1 MKRLMSALAAAALF
15 SASLG
20 MTAYAAKDEKP
31 AAPATYKDDQIKKG
45 MAGAP
50 AAAQALGL
58 KCTIKNAALI
68 GPGSIMV
75 DNKKV
80 AGTSYEVAC
89 GEGMGYV
96 FLKYD
101 KQDGGQ
107 TYSCVD
113 MQAQY
118 DAAIAAKKA
127 APPRCMLPENSNLNA
142 QIQPVVTKSGA
153 KCTVTNVSS
162 LGHDPKNAV
171 TNYEIACSE
180 GVGYVTRA
188 FDNGEATSTNCL
200 EASATLHYE
209 CKLTDKTQRLAQIT
223 ALSATYAKACQ
234 VSDGRFVGTTTDK
247 HDLYEVACSGKPG
260 FFLEVSTDG
269 SARTIDC
276 VSAQSIGGGCKMTD
290 IGQAKQS
297 AASGYTG
304 TLQANGVSCTPTDFR
319 VIGKEP
325 RTKRDVVEFRCPE
338 QPAGLL
344 TLILTPG
351 ATGKFEKMDCFTAK
365 ERGLDCA
372 LTSKAELLARLKPIL
387 TAIDKVC
394 TPTDYRMVSPDDGDG
409 DIVEVKC
416 SAGESGYILDLPGN
430 RAKTIKTLSC
440 AQAAKGNV
448 DKCEIP
454 GNA

>member
-31 AAPATYKDDQIKKG
+31 AAAGYKDDQIKKG

-58 KCTIKNAALI
+58 KCTVKNAALI

-89 GEGMGYV
+89 NEGIGYI

-118 DAAIAAKKA
+118 DAAIAAKKG

-142 QIQPVVTKSGA
+142 QIQQVVTKSGA
-153 KCTVTNVSS
+153 KCTVSNVSS

-171 TNYEIACSE
+171 TNYEVACSE

-188 FDNGEATSTNCL
+188 FDNGEATSTSCL

-209 CKLTDKTQRLAQIT
+209 CKLTDKTQRMAQIV
-223 ALSATYAKACQ
+223 ALSATYAKSCQ
-234 VSDGRFVGTTTDK
+234 VSDSRFVGTTEKEKDAI
-247 HDLYEVACSGKPG
+247 YEVACSGKPG
-260 FFLEVSTDG
+260 FFLEVARDG
-269 SARTIDC
+269 TARTIDC
-276 VSAQSIGGGCKMTD
+276 VSAQAIGGGCKMTD

-297 AASGYTG
+297 AASAYTG
-304 TLQANGVSCTPTDFR
+304 VLQANGVACSPTDFR

-338 QPAGLL
+338 QPTGLL
-344 TLILTPG
+344 TLIVTAG

-365 ERGLDCA
+365 ERGLDCS
-372 LTSKAELLARLKPIL
+372 LTTKAELLSHLKPIL

-394 TPTDYRMVSPDDGDG
+394 TPTEYRMISPDDGDG

-440 AQAAKGNV
+440 AQAARGNV